1 MKSALLAL
9 AALLGVA
16 LGTATLAPAS
26 AAVSTAPYTSNS
38 GGGGANG

>member
-9 AALLGVA
+9 VALLGVA
-16 LGTATLAPAS
+16 VGTATLSPAS